1 METELKSY
9 PALPPSGGR
18 ELRLLAEAASEFW
31 DIPLEELKSKTRTME
46 IVWPRNVCMSIARN
60 SGCTCNKVAKW
71 WKKKEHGTVINA
83 TRMVQNLRDTRPA
96 YDKQFRQFSE
106 FAKSYI
112 KKRKLP

>member
-1 METELKSY
+1 
-9 PALPPSGGR
+9 
-18 ELRLLAEAASEFW
+18 
-31 DIPLEELKSKTRTME
+31 
-46 IVWPRNVCMSIARN
+46 
-60 SGCTCNKVAKW
+60 VAKW